1 MGDFSPIFKFYLMSF
16 LDGLAPAVGAAG
28 GSLLGGLMD
37 TSNQEYLMQKQDK
50 INKENATIAYNR
62 QRELTQDQALLH
74 KRGMEQAGYNTA
86 FGSNGNVTSSANV
99 DQASP
104 VSVPSPQGFGQ
115 QLSTAF
121 GSFLQNSL
129 VNAQR
134 RNVDADTNAKN
145 IDNATRAIK
154 NALVIGKQKQD
165 IGVSMLNYAKDAF
178 KFAVDK
184 QYYDRQQSAQ
194 TDEMEANA
202 KRAQALQAI
211 EEVNAMFQYSR
222 NEAELQK
229 AYQEFEN
236 LKKVYDL
243 TDAQIV
249 TEKGKPRVQLSEV
262 HKNEASATESYSAAS
277 LNKAKE
283 QHENELT
290 RGQHLQNELDFWT
303 QPDKLQEAFNRV
315 TLQQLEMKRKAIL
328 NVPRTLAERW
338 SRDAEQAYNRI
349 KSGHASWRDYKD
361 YYFELSREN
370 LSAFNDEVKDYA
382 KILLGILPGS
392 SSGNA
397 STKNDKNVVTYS
409 PQNY

>member
-1 MGDFSPIFKFYLMSF
+1 MGDFSPIFKLYFMSF

-37 TSNQEYLMQKQDK
+37 SSNQEYLMQKQDK

-74 KRGMEQAGYNTA
+74 KRGMEQAGYNIA

-104 VSVPSPQGFGQ
+104 VSVPSPQGYGQ

-154 NALVIGKQKQD
+154 NALEIGKQKQD

-178 KFAVDK
+178 KFAVDQ
-184 QYYDRQQSAQ
+184 QYYQRQQAAQ
-194 TDEMEANA
+194 TEQQEADA
-202 KRAQALQAI
+202 KRAESLKAI
-211 EEVNAMFQYSR
+211 EEVNAMFQYSH

-249 TEKGKPRVQLSEV
+249 TEKGKPRVQLSEIN
-262 HKNEASATESYSAAS
+262 KNIASADESRSAS
-277 LNKAKE
+277 ELNKV
-283 QHENELT
+283 QT
-290 RGQHLQNELDFWT
+290 VGF
-303 QPDKLQEAFNRV
+303 KLNNQY
-315 TLQQLEMKRKAIL
+315 LSQ
-328 NVPRTLAERW
+328 TLADRVEQQGYDTLIKKVE
-338 SRDAEQAYNRI
+338 SLPHSYRDIVMRSHQWQVMCYKLEHNQSLTEQETKNL
-349 KSGHASWRDYKD
+349 D
-361 YYFELSREN
+361 ELLKLDSYDPN
-370 LSAFNDEVKDYA
+370 K
-382 KILLGILPGS
+382 
-392 SSGNA
+392 NA
-397 STKNDKNVVTYS
+397 SNWINFINKMK
-409 PQNY
+409 

>member
-1 MGDFSPIFKFYLMSF
+1 MSF

-104 VSVPSPQGFGQ
+104 VSVPSPQGYGQ

-154 NALVIGKQKQD
+154 NALEIGKQKQD

-178 KFAVDK
+178 KFAVDQ
-184 QYYDRQQSAQ
+184 QYYQRQQAAQ
-194 TDEMEANA
+194 TEQQEADA
-202 KRAQALQAI
+202 KRAESLKAI

-222 NEAELQK
+222 NDAELQK

-249 TEKGKPRVQLSEV
+249 TEKGKPRVQLSEIN
-262 HKNEASATESYSAAS
+262 KNNASADESRSAS
-277 LNKAKE
+277 ELNK
-283 QHENELT
+283 
-290 RGQHLQNELDFWT
+290 T
-303 QPDKLQEAFNRV
+303 QTEGFN
-315 TLQQLEMKRKAIL
+315 L
-328 NVPRTLAERW
+328 NNQYLSQTLADRVEQQGYDTLIKKVE
-338 SRDAEQAYNRI
+338 SLPHSYRDIVMRSHQWQVMCYKLEHNQSLTEQEI
-349 KSGHASWRDYKD
+349 KNLD
-361 YYFELSREN
+361 ELLKLDSYDPN
-370 LSAFNDEVKDYA
+370 K
-382 KILLGILPGS
+382 
-392 SSGNA
+392 NA
-397 STKNDKNVVTYS
+397 SNWINFINKMK
-409 PQNY
+409 

>member
-1 MGDFSPIFKFYLMSF
+1 MGF
-16 LDGLAPAVGAAG
+16 LDGLAPALGAVG
-28 GSLLGGLMD
+28 GSFLGGLMD
-37 TSNQEYLMQKQDK
+37 ASNQESFMEKQDK

-86 FGSNGNVTSSANV
+86 FGSNGNVTTSANV

-104 VSVPSPQGFGQ
+104 VSVPSPQGYGQ

-134 RNVDADTNAKN
+134 KNVDADTNAKN

-154 NALVIGKQKQD
+154 NALEIGKQKQD

-194 TDEMEANA
+194 TDKMEADA

-211 EEVNAMFQYSR
+211 EEVNAMFQYSK
-222 NEAELQK
+222 NEADLQK

-249 TEKGKPRVQLSEV
+249 TEKGKPRVQLSEIN
-262 HKNEASATESYSAAS
+262 KNNASATESYSAAS
-277 LNKAKE
+277 LNEEKE
-283 QHENELT
+283 RHEKEET
-290 RGQHLQNELDFWT
+290 RGQRLQNELDFWT

-315 TLQQLEMKRKAIL
+315 TLQQLEMKRKEIL
-328 NVPRTLAERW
+328 NVPRTLADRW
-338 SRDAEQAYNRI
+338 SREAQEAYNRI
-349 KSGHASWRDYKD
+349 KSGYASWRDYKD
-361 YYFELSREN
+361 YYLEIAREN
-370 LSAFNDEVKDYA
+370 LSAANDEVKDYL
-382 KILLGILPGS
+382 KIIAGALPGS

-397 STKNDKNVVTYS
+397 TTKK
-409 PQNY
+409 

>member
-1 MGDFSPIFKFYLMSF
+1 MSF

-104 VSVPSPQGFGQ
+104 VSVPSPQGYGQ

-154 NALVIGKQKQD
+154 NALEIGKQKQD

-178 KFAVDK
+178 KFAVDQ
-184 QYYDRQQSAQ
+184 QYYQRQQAAQ
-194 TDEMEANA
+194 TEQQEADA
-202 KRAQALQAI
+202 KRAESLKAI

-249 TEKGKPRVQLSEV
+249 TEKGKPRVQLSEIN
-262 HKNEASATESYSAAS
+262 KNNASADESRSAS
-277 LNKAKE
+277 DLNKAQTE
-283 QHENELT
+283 
-290 RGQHLQNELDFWT
+290 GF
-303 QPDKLQEAFNRV
+303 KLNNQY
-315 TLQQLEMKRKAIL
+315 LSQ
-328 NVPRTLAERW
+328 TLADRVEQQGYDTLIKKVE
-338 SRDAEQAYNRI
+338 SLPHSYRDIVMRSHQWQVMCYKLEHNQSLTEQETKNL
-349 KSGHASWRDYKD
+349 D
-361 YYFELSREN
+361 ELLKLDSYDPN
-370 LSAFNDEVKDYA
+370 K
-382 KILLGILPGS
+382 
-392 SSGNA
+392 NA
-397 STKNDKNVVTYS
+397 SNWINFINKMK
-409 PQNY
+409 

>member
-1 MGDFSPIFKFYLMSF
+1 MHPLKLYIMGFF
-16 LDGLAPAVGAAG
+16 DGAGVGLLSSLGGAAG
-28 GSLLGGLMD
+28 SLVGGAMDYRYQKKLMERQD
-37 TSNQEYLMQKQDK
+37 EY
-50 INKENATIAYNR
+50 NKENATTAYQR
-62 QRELTQDQALLH
+62 QRELTQDQAYLSQLG
-74 KRGMEQAGYNTA
+74 KLKAGINTA
-86 FGSNGNVTSSANV
+86 FGTDGNVTSSANV

-104 VSVPSPQGFGQ
+104 VSIPSPLGIGQ
-115 QLSTAF
+115 QLSTSLR
-121 GSFLQNSL
+121 SFMQDSL

-134 RNVDADTNAKN
+134 KNVESDTTAKD

-154 NALVIGKQKQD
+154 NALEIGKQRQD

-184 QYYDRQQSAQ
+184 QYYDRQQSAK

-202 KRAQALQAI
+202 KRAQSLQAI
-211 EEVNAMFQYSR
+211 EEVNAMFQYSK
-222 NEAELQK
+222 NEADLQK

-249 TEKGKPRVQLSEV
+249 TEKGKPRVQLSEIR
-262 HKNEASATESYSAAS
+262 KNDASATESYSAAS
-277 LNKAKE
+277 LNKEKE
-283 QHENELT
+283 RHEKEET
-290 RGQHLQNELDFWT
+290 RGRYLSNQLEMFT

-315 TLQQLEMKRKAIL
+315 TLQQLEMKRKEIL

-338 SRDAEQAYNRI
+338 SREAQEAYNRI

-361 YYFELSREN
+361 YYLELAREN
-370 LSAFNDEVKDYA
+370 LSAFNNEVKDYA
-382 KILLGILPGS
+382 KIILGVLPGS

-397 STKNDKNVVTYS
+397 NTTNNKNVVTYS

>member
-1 MGDFSPIFKFYLMSF
+1 MSF

-37 TSNQEYLMQKQDK
+37 TSNQDYLMQKQDK

-104 VSVPSPQGFGQ
+104 VSVPSPQGYGQ

-154 NALVIGKQKQD
+154 NALEIGKQKQD

-178 KFAVDK
+178 KFAVDQ
-184 QYYDRQQSAQ
+184 QYYQRQQAAQ
-194 TDEMEANA
+194 TEQQEADA
-202 KRAQALQAI
+202 KRAESLKAI

-243 TDAQIV
+243 T
-249 TEKGKPRVQLSEV
+249 EKGKPRVQLSEIN
-262 HKNEASATESYSAAS
+262 KNNASADESRSAS
-277 LNKAKE
+277 ELNKVQTE
-283 QHENELT
+283 
-290 RGQHLQNELDFWT
+290 GF
-303 QPDKLQEAFNRV
+303 KLNNQY
-315 TLQQLEMKRKAIL
+315 LSQ
-328 NVPRTLAERW
+328 TLADRVEQQGYDTLIKKVE
-338 SRDAEQAYNRI
+338 SLPHSYRDIVMRSHQWQVMCYKLEHNQSLTEQETKNL
-349 KSGHASWRDYKD
+349 D
-361 YYFELSREN
+361 ELLKLDSYDPN
-370 LSAFNDEVKDYA
+370 K
-382 KILLGILPGS
+382 
-392 SSGNA
+392 NA
-397 STKNDKNVVTYS
+397 SNWINFINKMK
-409 PQNY
+409 

>member
-1 MGDFSPIFKFYLMSF
+1 MSF
-16 LDGLAPAVGAAG
+16 LDGFAPALGAAG
-28 GSLLGGLMD
+28 GSLIGGLMD

-50 INKENATIAYNR
+50 INKENATIAYDR

-104 VSVPSPQGFGQ
+104 VSVPSPQGYGQ

-154 NALVIGKQKQD
+154 NALEIGKQKQD

-178 KFAVDK
+178 KFAVDQ
-184 QYYDRQQSAQ
+184 QYYQRQQAAQ
-194 TDEMEANA
+194 TEQQEADA
-202 KRAQALQAI
+202 KRAASLKAI
-211 EEVNAMFQYSR
+211 EEVNAMFQYSH

-262 HKNEASATESYSAAS
+262 HKNEASADRDEAGAYEARKHGDLYDTE
-277 LNKAKE
+277 NDIKREGKE
-283 QHENELT
+283 
-290 RGQHLQNELDFWT
+290 D
-303 QPDKLQEAFNRV
+303 
-315 TLQQLEMKRKAIL
+315 TLAIL
-328 NVPRTLAERW
+328 KSGRIKAWYDAQPHDMQTVMM
-338 SRDAEQAYNRI
+338 SSKGFRDAVAKVQHGEDLDAHDMSVLVAVLGY
-349 KSGHASWRDYKD
+349 
-361 YYFELSREN
+361 EN
-370 LSAFNDEVKDYA
+370 AGKLANLLMDAVKVRRTP
-382 KILLGILPGS
+382 KEKNTKRTIVEHRS
-392 SSGNA
+392 S
-397 STKNDKNVVTYS
+397 KK
-409 PQNY
+409 

>member
-1 MGDFSPIFKFYLMSF
+1 MGFF
-16 LDGLAPAVGAAG
+16 DGAGVGLLSSLGGVAGSLAG
-28 GSLLGGLMD
+28 GALDYRNQKKLMERQ
-37 TSNQEYLMQKQDK
+37 QEY
-50 INKENATIAYNR
+50 NRENATTAYNR
-62 QRELTQDQALLH
+62 QRELTQDQAYLSQLG
-74 KRGMEQAGYNTA
+74 KMKAGINTA
-86 FGSNGNVTSSANV
+86 FGTDGNVTSSANV

-104 VSVPSPQGFGQ
+104 VSIPSPQGYGQ
-115 QLSTAF
+115 QLSTVF

-134 RNVDADTNAKN
+134 KNVDADTNAKN

-154 NALVIGKQKQD
+154 NALEIGKQKQD

-194 TDEMEANA
+194 TDKMEADA

-211 EEVNAMFQYSR
+211 EEVNAMFQYSK
-222 NEAELQK
+222 NEADLQK

-249 TEKGKPRVQLSEV
+249 TEKGKPRVQLSEIR
-262 HKNEASATESYSAAS
+262 KNNASATESYSAAS
-277 LNKAKE
+277 LNEEKE
-283 QHENELT
+283 RHEREET
-290 RGQHLQNELDFWT
+290 RGQYLANQLELFT

-315 TLQQLEMKRKAIL
+315 TLQQLEMKRKDIL
-328 NVPRTLAERW
+328 NVPRTLADRW
-338 SRDAEQAYNRI
+338 SREAQEAYNRI

-361 YYFELSREN
+361 YYLEIAREN
-370 LSAFNDEVKDYA
+370 LSAANDEVKDYL
-382 KILLGILPGS
+382 KIIAGALPGS

-397 STKNDKNVVTYS
+397 TTKNNKNVVNYS